1 MTVRLAI
8 LAEGFT
14 EKAFVNKILSPHL
27 LNYSVHATAPN
38 LKGGVS
44 LSALSRDIRRLVYD
58 YDFVTTMVDYYGFG
72 KRGQKTADEIESEIL
87 NSCGE
92 FPGKIIP
99 YLQRH
104 EFEALLFSHLEKMA
118 DYFNWNSSQKGR
130 LERIRKPPEE
140 IDDNLP
146 PAKLIAQIHPR
157 YKKVLDGVEIAR
169 QIGISTIMEKCPKF
183 AEWVQKL
190 EGLGK

>member
-8 LAEGFT
+8 VAEGTT
-14 EKAFVNKILSPHL
+14 EKNFAEKVLRVHL
-27 LNYSVHATAPN
+27 PEVWAVHAVN
-38 LKGGVS
+38 INGNVS
-44 LSALSRDIRRLVYD
+44 IDRLATHINRLVRNFHY
-58 YDFVTTMVDYYGFG
+58 VTTMVDYYGFRN
-72 KRGQKTADEIESEIL
+72 RGQKTASDIESEIRERF
-87 NSCGE
+87 GDQR
-92 FPGKIIP
+92 GKVIP
-99 YLQRH
+99 YLQKH
-104 EFEALLFSHLEKMA
+104 EFEALLFSDCTAIAKHLRLSGEQTRKL
-118 DYFNWNSSQKGR
+118 NNSNV
-130 LERIRKPPEE
+130 PPED
-140 IDDNLP
+140 INHDCP